1 MAPVRKALTV
11 LIAIATIVTSCE
23 SGAPGDSSTT
33 TPADDQSPEAAEPD
47 CSNQDAV
54 ISSPGA
60 VRSGNLTGDVDGDGS
75 DDRLLVAVDTDSP
88 KGCQAFLVA
97 DTGAG
102 KLAEEI
108 SDPDISFDLGLPS
121 LESVVPVD
129 ARPGDEVVVR
139 ILAGASTLFV
149 GLFTV
154 HDGELERIEL
164 TGDVAQYG
172 NLFPSGGSVGHLEGS
187 DCVADRIVVSLALPK
202 KLRYEVTRNFYT
214 LSETKAE
221 QADSETAVVRAK
233 DLNRYPEFEGT
244 PFSHCG
250 IVE

>member
-1 MAPVRKALTV
+1 MAPVRKTLPV
-11 LIAIATIVTSCE
+11 LIAIATIVTACE
-23 SGAPGDSSTT
+23 SGTPGDSSAT
-33 TPADDQSPEAAEPD
+33 TPADDQLPEAAEPD

-54 ISSPGA
+54 ISSPDA
-60 VRSGNLTGDVDGDGS
+60 VRSGTLKGDVDGDGS
-75 DDRLLVAVDTDSP
+75 DDTMFLAVDTASP
-88 KGCQAFLVA
+88 GGCQAFLVA

-102 KLAEEI
+102 TVAEEI

-121 LESVVPVD
+121 LESVIPVD
-129 ARPGDEVVVR
+129 ERAGGEVVVR

-154 HDGELERIEL
+154 HDGELERIEV
-164 TGDVAQYG
+164 TGDAVQYG

-202 KLRYEVTRNFYT
+202 KSRYEVTRNFYT

-233 DLNRYPEFEGT
+233 DLTKYPELEGT

-250 IVE
+250 IAE